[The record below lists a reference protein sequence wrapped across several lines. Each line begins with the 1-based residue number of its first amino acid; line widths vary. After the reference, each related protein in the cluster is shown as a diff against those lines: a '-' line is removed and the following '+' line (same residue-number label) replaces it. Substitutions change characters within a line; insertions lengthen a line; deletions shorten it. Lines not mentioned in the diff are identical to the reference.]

1 MPTSF
6 SARQTVEVALPS
18 GDRTLEDY
26 LRTPERLVQV
36 LFGEGNLQ
44 SLGGDLYR
52 FELASA
58 RFLSLEIRPLVDL
71 RAWWE
76 EGDRAL
82 NILAQDCQ
90 LIGLDWLSP
99 KFDLDLRG
107 VLRPATR
114 DRLDGEVYLGISLD
128 LPPMLS
134 FTPEPLVRQ
143 SGGVLLNGILG
154 AVRQKI
160 ERRLPEDYRRWT
172 GAASANEPT

>member
-6 SARQTVEVALPS
+6 SARQTVQVPLRPGERP
-18 GDRTLEDY
+18 LEDY

-36 LFGEGNLQ
+36 LFGEGNLL
-44 SLGGDLYR
+44 SLGPDLYR

-71 RAWWE
+71 RAWWN
-76 EGDRAL
+76 EGDRL
-82 NILAQDCQ
+82 LSIQAQDCQ
-90 LIGLDWLSP
+90 LIGLEWLSP

-107 VLRPATR
+107 VLQAAAP
-114 DRLDGEVYLGISLD
+114 DRLEGEVYLGIGLE

-154 AVRQKI
+154 TVRQKI
-160 ERRLPEDYRRWT
+160 ERRLPEDYRRWSEP
-172 GAASANEPT
+172 GAIP